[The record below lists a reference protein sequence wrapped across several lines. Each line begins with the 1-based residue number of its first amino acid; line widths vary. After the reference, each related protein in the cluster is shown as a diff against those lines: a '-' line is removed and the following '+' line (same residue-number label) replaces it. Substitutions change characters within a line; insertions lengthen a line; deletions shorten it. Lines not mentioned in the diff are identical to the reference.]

1 MKTSLSLS
9 RVEIGFTS
17 SFGCPKSLLNIM
29 TISYAL
35 FDSINTLEL
44 NAGLL

>member
-1 MKTSLSLS
+1 MKTSLSLL
-9 RVEIGFTS
+9 RVEIGFAS

-29 TISYAL
+29 TISYAP
-35 FDSINTLEL
+35 FDPINPLEL